1 MKQINSWDG
10 VTIQK
15 YYDLL
20 EVINLPLSD
29 EDKAIAMLSALSEM
43 DIDYITGKLD
53 IKDLAKAISDL
64 KFIGDTK
71 AVGTVKPTLKV
82 GKRKFSFDLMLKE
95 GAASSFISLSE
106 YTKTAES
113 SKKNIHNIIA
123 IFCYELNWWGVRKK
137 RTVQS
142 QKGIAEY
149 LKEHMTMNDA
159 FVYRDFFLLSYKT
172 LLASTKDYLDS
183 EQRKIMKKLNKLTS
197 QPL

>member
-1 MKQINSWDG
+1 MKNPKSWAD
-10 VTIQK
+10 VKLKQ

-20 EVINLPLSD
+20 DVLAIEMSE
-29 EDKAIAMLSALSEM
+29 EDKAINMLSALSGISIKELE
-43 DIDYITGKLD
+43 YHTD

-71 AVGTVKPTLKV
+71 AIGTVKPTLKV
-82 GKRKFSFDLMLKE
+82 GNRKFAFDLMLRG

-123 IFCYELNWWGVRKK
+123 IFCYELNFWGVRKK

-142 QKGIAEY
+142 QREIAEY
-149 LKEHMTMNDA
+149 LREHMNMNDA
-159 FVYRDFFLLSYKT
+159 FIYRDFFLLSYKT

-183 EQRKIMKKLNKLTS
+183 EQKKILKKLTKLTN